1 MSHGSPP
8 APLAPDV
15 AQRLIDFARAC
26 KAATR
31 TVTLYP
37 DGHPAIVGALS
48 RLVDTAARAT
58 AAGPFTVAATPDR
71 LTIEGRAPAR
81 PDPALGELAALLHSH
96 LVGELRILSG
106 ADPAAWRSFLLLL
119 GRPGEELLLEGGIA
133 RLWAGTGGQHVEVRE
148 IDYAQVLRE
157 RPAGTDAEW
166 DTIIEHCLAG
176 DAVELDDATL
186 KALLDIASD

>member
-1 MSHGSPP
+1 MSNGPPP

-48 RLVDTAARAT
+48 RLVDAATHAT
-58 AAGPFTVAATPDR
+58 ATGPLTIAATPDR
-71 LTIEGRAPAR
+71 LTIDGRAPAR

-96 LVGELRILSG
+96 LVGELR
-106 ADPAAWRSFLLLL
+106 
-119 GRPGEELLLEGGIA
+119 
-133 RLWAGTGGQHVEVRE
+133 
-148 IDYAQVLRE
+148 VLN
-157 RPAGTDAEW
+157 
-166 DTIIEHCLAG
+166 
-176 DAVELDDATL
+176 
-186 KALLDIASD
+186 